1 MLVIIVFISVIT
13 RMPFLHFSN
22 EHTTSFMALFQDHL
36 IFFFLP
42 QWGGKEKDDT
52 QNQTFP
58 EFSVNSYL
66 VILLWI
72 WVVKHLRL
80 KVSQAK
86 FTLQYW

>member
-1 MLVIIVFISVIT
+1 MLVIIVFISIIM
-13 RMPFLHFSN
+13 RMSFLHFSN
-22 EHTTSFMALFQDHL
+22 EHTTSFMDLKIIL

-42 QWGGKEKDDT
+42 QWRGKEKDDT

-58 EFSVNSYL
+58 EFSGNSYR